1 MTTWPIALERDIQP
15 FGLARA
21 ALEGRELLLWRDDG
35 GQIHVWSDLCP
46 HRSVRLSAGRNVG
59 DCVQSAYHGWRFG
72 ANGALVAIPAQHDR
86 PLPDI
91 RVKVVNSE
99 VAFGFV
105 WATLEGQHL
114 SPPEFSAQKDEVLL
128 RPLPIN
134 TSAEAVRANLSRLPA
149 IRLIVTPT
157 SSASC
162 KLFGFAKAKNQ
173 ATSLQTA
180 RWANHCLNGL
190 RRFVEARA
198 AS

>member
-21 ALEGRELLLWRDDG
+21 ALEGSDLLLWRDGD
-35 GQIHVWSDLCP
+35 GQIHVWNDLCP
-46 HRSVRLSAGRNVG
+46 HRSVRLSAGRNLG

-72 ANGALVAIPAQHDR
+72 ANGALVAIPAEHNK

-91 RVKVVNSE
+91 RVKTISSE

-105 WATLEGQHL
+105 WATLESERL
-114 SPPEFSAQKDEVLL
+114 FPPEFSPQKDEVLL
-128 RPLPIN
+128 RPLPVN
-134 TSAEAVRANLSRLPA
+134 TPAEAVRANLSRLPA
-149 IRLIVTPT
+149 IRLIATPT
-157 SSASC
+157 GGASC

-173 ATSLQTA
+173 ETALQTA
-180 RWANHCLNGL
+180 RWANHCLNAL